1 MSASAVPASSAVVLS
16 RDAEVGGACARR
28 LAAAGNAVAVLGEV
42 DAEHAGVTVVGPH
55 PDTRDEVHEAAALV
69 VAAVGDPGVVVTVP
83 GHGRSGMLLR
93 AAVDEMALELDE
105 QLVVPLAAVQRFL
118 PAMAAR
124 RSGAVVLVGSF
135 LAYRGGAARTPHAA
149 ASGAMIGVV
158 RSLARE
164 LAGRSITANL
174 VVPGLIETEHVR
186 AVAAQG
192 GRIAG
197 GVQDVVDDTA
207 LQRLGTP
214 DEVAAVVAY
223 LASPAAAFMTG
234 VCFPVD
240 GGLTMGF

>member
-1 MSASAVPASSAVVLS
+1 MSELASAVVLS
-16 RDAEVGGACARR
+16 RDAELGGACARR
-28 LAAAGNAVAVLGEV
+28 LADAGRAVAVLGEV
-42 DAEHAGVTVVGPH
+42 DAEYAGVTVVGPH
-55 PDTRDEVHEAAALV
+55 PDVVEQVADATALV
-69 VAAVGDPGVVVTVP
+69 EQAVGPLGVVVTVP

-93 AAVDEMALELDE
+93 AAVAEMALELDE

-124 RSGAVVLVGSF
+124 RSGSVVLVGSF
-135 LAYRGGAARTPHAA
+135 LAYRGGAARSPHAA
-149 ASGAMIGVV
+149 ASAAMIGVV

-174 VVPGLIETEHVR
+174 VVPGLIDTEHVR
-186 AVAAQG
+186 EVAAQG
-192 GRIAG
+192 GRVAG
-197 GVQDVVDDTA
+197 GVQEVVDDTA
-207 LQRLGTP
+207 LRRLGTP